1 MVRLEHLER
10 ARTEG
15 LTAGDTTIRPSVP
28 DWMRLPEQVG

>member
-10 ARTEG
+10 ARSEG
-15 LTAGDTTIRPSVP
+15 LSADGATVRPSVP